1 MQAGL
6 RTPSAALGLL
16 LAVGLLADAA
26 SATASVKPLSP
37 GAFVRFLAEQPIN
50 KSLPKGFLPQGKA
63 FGYVRGPIAQGRPQP
78 PPHAVGVVEVGI
90 KAACC
95 PAGITYTVY
104 PSAAI
109 AHAWLL
115 GDGPKPTFSI
125 WRLKQLSSSSLPHPR
140 LSGTVP
146 GHGHSVI
153 VESAG
158 HAHRHPRPDR
168 DGRPSGKRHRERHDL
183 LAHEHP
189 ARQPSWRAVT
199 DRCGSRSSSLGST
212 RSTDELARR
221 SS

>member
-1 MQAGL
+1 MTAGL
-6 RTPSAALGLL
+6 RTRFAAIGLL
-16 LAVGLLADAA
+16 AAVGLFASAA
-26 SATASVKPLSP
+26 SATVSGKPLSP
-37 GAFVRFLAEQPIN
+37 SAFARFLAERPID
-50 KSLPKGFLPQGKA
+50 KSLPNGFVTQGRA
-63 FGYVRGPIAQGRPQP
+63 LGYIRGPIMQGQPQP

-115 GDGPKPTFSI
+115 GDGLHPTSSI

-146 GHGHSVI
+146 GYENSVI

-158 HAHRHPRPDR
+158 HQRIDTHGLTEMDVLVANIIVN
-168 DGRPSGKRHRERHDL
+168 
-183 LAHEHP
+183 
-189 ARQPSWRAVT
+189 VT
-199 DRCGSRSSSLGST
+199 TYSRTST
-212 RSTDELARR
+212 RHGNRLGARLLIDPAVAHLR
-221 SS
+221 AALRGQRAN